1 MADVKRKGKD
11 KSTGRGWKACACYP
25 MYAWC
30 GARFLT
36 RMLVRAN
43 MAALLAEMY
52 RYPIAD
58 ESNGVFL
65 MIFVHQNVCQM
76 SGGREYS
83 TRKKMV
89 VIIRWQGTMLAF
101 TIDHSSKQGIA

>member
-1 MADVKRKGKD
+1 MVGVKTQGED
-11 KSTGRGWKACACYP
+11 DSTGRGRKACACSP

-36 RMLVRAN
+36 RVLVRAN
-43 MAALLAEMY
+43 TAALLAEMY

-65 MIFVHQNVCQM
+65 
-76 SGGREYS
+76 
-83 TRKKMV
+83 
-89 VIIRWQGTMLAF
+89 LAYMF
-101 TIDHSSKQGIA
+101 QDISQR

>member
-1 MADVKRKGKD
+1 MADVKRKGED
-11 KSTGRGWKACACYP
+11 DSTGCGRKACACSP

-30 GARFLT
+30 GARVLT

-43 MAALLAEMY
+43 TAALLAEMY

-65 MIFVHQNVCQM
+65 
-76 SGGREYS
+76 
-83 TRKKMV
+83 
-89 VIIRWQGTMLAF
+89 LAYMF
-101 TIDHSSKQGIA
+101 QDISQR

>member
-1 MADVKRKGKD
+1 MAGVRNKERTD
-11 KSTGRGWKACACYP
+11 STGCGRKACACSP
-25 MYAWC
+25 MYAWY

-43 MAALLAEMY
+43 TAALLAEMY

-65 MIFVHQNVCQM
+65 LVYCTGMFFLDVV
-76 SGGREYS
+76 
-83 TRKKMV
+83 RKRVRYK
-89 VIIRWQGTMLAF
+89 
-101 TIDHSSKQGIA
+101 

>member
-1 MADVKRKGKD
+1 MRLFSNVCMVWR
-11 KSTGRGWKACACYP
+11 SV
-25 MYAWC
+25 
-30 GARFLT
+30 LT

-43 MAALLAEMY
+43 TAALLAEMY

-65 MIFVHQNVCQM
+65 LIFVHQNVCQI
-76 SGGREYS
+76 SGGREHS

-89 VIIRWQGTMLAF
+89 VIIRWQCTMLAF

>member
-1 MADVKRKGKD
+1 MRLFSDVCMVWR
-11 KSTGRGWKACACYP
+11 SV
-25 MYAWC
+25 
-30 GARFLT
+30 LT
-36 RMLVRAN
+36 RLLVRAN
-43 MAALLAEMY
+43 TAALLAEMY